1 MIFYNNKFKS
11 ILYNFYCISFFLDTT
26 KTINAVEKTDKNLE
40 TGLETV
46 KKNVIDSS
54 EILNKF
60 YTEMNNSYT
69 KFNEGLEIFNKFN
82 NILMTNS
89 EYVLDTQRKVEF
101 GTIQI
106 VQKITD
112 NLEKQKEALFEMM
125 KERFD
130 NVDEM
135 MMNNQIETMQ
145 NFSSLIESEITQVWH
160 QISIMHAEIGDAT
173 DLLKSVDARN
183 ELAVNSTFDSVNM
196 MGLKVADI
204 KDRML
209 DMESNL
215 NFLLG
220 KLSIISQEFNN
231 IKKGLGESLEELHKT
246 FEEIQNKMPQING
259 AQTNLGK
266 YETELKLLSKRNI
279 LS

>member
-1 MIFYNNKFKS
+1 MYFF
-11 ILYNFYCISFFLDTT
+11 FFLDTT
-26 KTINAVEKTDKNLE
+26 KTINAVEKTEKNLE

-46 KKNVIDSS
+46 ERNVIDSS

-112 NLEKQKEALFEMM
+112 NLEKQKESLFEMM

>member
-1 MIFYNNKFKS
+1 MR
-11 ILYNFYCISFFLDTT
+11 LYNSTSNPTLNNDYCIYFADNT
-26 KTINAVEKTDKNLE
+26 KAINAVEKSEKIIE
-40 TGLETV
+40 TGLEGV
-46 KKNVIDSS
+46 KNNVIDSS

-112 NLEKQKEALFEMM
+112 SLEKQKEALFEVM

-145 NFSSLIESEITQVWH
+145 NFSALIESEITQVWH
-160 QISIMHAEIGDAT
+160 QISIMHAEIGDT
-173 DLLKSVDARN
+173 KDLLKSVDARN
-183 ELAVNSTFDSVNM
+183 ELAVNSTFDSVNL

-246 FEEIQNKMPQING
+246 FEEIQNKMPQISG

>member
-1 MIFYNNKFKS
+1 MIFYNNKFKP